1 MARIG
6 HGDTS
11 AVSVSGTTDDT
22 KRLSFL
28 ENLENFAPSFGYMF
42 SDSPSTKP
50 EPGDLLPEAD
60 ATVAQLDALGQSMG
74 TGDPNEPNP
83 LQDRVQL
90 GDGSIPAAYTYLGQ
104 FIDHDITLTQG
115 TPDVSAPRVV
125 PLSNLGGISNLRTPL
140 LELDSLYGPTPGKE
154 TVVPAAAGA
163 RMVVGRLTD
172 VGGLPAGKSMLN
184 DVPRKGRSATPTT
197 DREAQIGDPR
207 NDENLILQQL
217 HVAFLK
223 AHNTLAD
230 QLGTFVAA
238 REALILMYQSVI
250 VDDFLPR
257 ICDGNTLDRTLSGG
271 NRFLLPDGPLFMPVE
286 FAAAG
291 FRFGHS
297 MVRNKYDFNLNFSPE
312 SSSFM
317 FTFTALSG
325 ELNPGGGPGTDT
337 FPTNWV
343 IQWERFL
350 EITGSTPQ
358 RARPIDPVLTP
369 ILSDLR
375 DVVGKPM
382 NGPVAPR
389 LAKRNLRRGY
399 MLSLP
404 TGQAVAAKIGT
415 TAIAINEVTTGLSVA
430 AVAPFSAR
438 TPLWLY
444 VLTEA
449 KQNGGKLGV
458 VGTTIVAE
466 TLLAL
471 IRRSKPSIFDSQG
484 HRTSTN
490 RHTLADIIQLAALKD
505 N

>member
-11 AVSVSGTTDDT
+11 AVSVIDTTGVT
-22 KRLSFL
+22 KRLST
-28 ENLENFAPSFGYMF
+28 LENFAPSFGYMF

-50 EPGDLLPEAD
+50 EPEELLPEAD
-60 ATVAQLDALGQSMG
+60 ATVVQLDALGQSMG
-74 TGDPNEPNP
+74 TGDPNERNP
-83 LQDRVQL
+83 LQDRVQP

-115 TPDVSAPRVV
+115 TPDVSAQQVV
-125 PLSNLGGISNLRTPL
+125 PLSNLGGLSNLRTPL

-154 TVVPAAAGA
+154 SVVPAVVGA
-163 RMVVGRLTD
+163 RMVVGLLTD
-172 VGGLPAGKSMLN
+172 VGGLPAGKSLLN
-184 DVPRKGRSATPTT
+184 DVPRKGRSPTPNT

-230 QLGTFVAA
+230 QLGTFGAA

-257 ICDGNTLDRTLSGG
+257 ICDGGTLDKVFSGG
-271 NRFLLPDGPLFMPVE
+271 NRFLLPDGLLFMPLE

-297 MVRNKYDFNLNFSPE
+297 MVRDKYDFNLNFSPA

-325 ELNPGGGPGTDT
+325 ELNPGGGQGTDT

-350 EITGSTPQ
+350 EINGSTPQ

-382 NGPVAPR
+382 TGPVAPR

-415 TAIAINEVTTGLSVA
+415 AAIAINEVTTGLSA
-430 AVAPFSAR
+430 EAVAPFSAR

-484 HRTSTN
+484 RRTSTN
-490 RHTLADIIQLAALKD
+490 RHTLADIIKLASIQD
-505 N
+505 S

>member
-1 MARIG
+1 
-6 HGDTS
+6 
-11 AVSVSGTTDDT
+11 
-22 KRLSFL
+22 
-28 ENLENFAPSFGYMF
+28 
-42 SDSPSTKP
+42 
-50 EPGDLLPEAD
+50 
-60 ATVAQLDALGQSMG
+60 MG
-74 TGDPNEPNP
+74 TGDANEKNP
-83 LQDRVQL
+83 LQDRVQP

-104 FIDHDITLTQG
+104 FIDHDITLTSG
-115 TPDVSAPRVV
+115 APDVSAQQVMPMA
-125 PLSNLGGISNLRTPL
+125 NLGGLSNLRTPL

-154 TVVPAAAGA
+154 TVVPAAEGA
-163 RMVVGRLTD
+163 RMVIGPLTD
-172 VGGLPAGKSMLN
+172 VGGLPAGKAMLN
-184 DVPRKGRSATPTT
+184 DVPRKGRSSTPET
-197 DREAQIGDPR
+197 DREAKIGEPR
-207 NDENLILQQL
+207 NDENLIVQQL

-223 AHNTLAD
+223 AHNTLAE
-230 QLGTFVAA
+230 QLGAFDAA
-238 REALILMYQSVI
+238 RESLILMYQSVI
-250 VDDFLPR
+250 IDDFLPR
-257 ICDGNTLDRTLSGG
+257 ICDGDTLDRILSGG
-271 NRFLLPDGPLFMPVE
+271 NRFLLPDGPLFMPAE

-297 MVRNKYDFNLNFSPE
+297 MVRNNYDYNLNFSPA

-325 ELNPGGGPGTDT
+325 QLNPGGGLGTET

-350 EITGSTPQ
+350 EISGSTPQ

-369 ILSDLR
+369 ILSELR

-382 NGPVAPR
+382 AGLVAPR

-415 TAIAINEVTTGLSVA
+415 TAIAIDQVTTGLSAA

-444 VLTEA
+444 VLAEA

-466 TLLAL
+466 TLVAL

-484 HRTSTN
+484 RRTSTN
-490 RHTLADIIQLAALKD
+490 RHRLADIINLAALQD